1 MTKGHGLPNL
11 QWFAKLEQFF
21 FLGFRH
27 TLLPK
32 RTRSMYENSEMIQHK
47 ELILTPISLQLLQ
60 VQISRALLR
69 DS

>member
-1 MTKGHGLPNL
+1 MVFLTFHDLRSWNN
-11 QWFAKLEQFF
+11 F

-27 TLLPK
+27 TLLPE
-32 RTRSMYENSEMIQHK
+32 RTCSMYENSEMTWHK
-47 ELILTPISLQLLQ
+47 ELILTPTSLQLLQ